1 MYLKNGFVDTELKG
15 LDTHERFPSV
25 AKKTLHIKEEPEKEK
40 YIFNLCGEN
49 WKVSY
54 TERNALQL

>member
-25 AKKTLHIKEEPEKEK
+25 AKKTLQIKEKPEKEK
-40 YIFNLCGEN
+40 FIFNLCGEN
-49 WKVSY
+49 WEVS
-54 TERNALQL
+54 